1 MAIIPV
7 GGAGGGGATDPP
19 DPSDVDLTPDP
30 EPEPD
35 PDPPTTPTGSDN
47 PFNDAGSYDDEPDSD
62 PDPAPPEVPQGVQN
76 PFNADVEDG
85 DIVGAD
91 PNSVTESG
99 EVAGAETLVEDDGSL
114 DFNPTGDTTVDPT
127 DADYQSD
134 PGRESGAVESATPD
148 TEITQAFGGDSDD
161 ANATVEQ
168 ATDIIDSASSS
179 ANDRYEIM
187 QSGASS
193 AGSWMVAALVALVV
207 GAVAFAWGEN

>member
-1 MAIIPV
+1 MARIPV
-7 GGAGGGGATDPP
+7 GAAGGGGATDPP

-35 PDPPTTPTGSDN
+35 PPTTPTGSDN
-47 PFNDAGSYDDEPDSD
+47 PFNDAGSYDDDEPD
-62 PDPAPPEVPQGVQN
+62 PEPAETSAPQVPTGVQN

-134 PGRESGAVESATPD
+134 PGRESGAVESAEPD
-148 TEITQAFGGDSDD
+148 TAITQAFGGDSDA

-168 ATDIIDSASSS
+168 ATDIIDSVSSA
-179 ANDRYEIM
+179 ANDRVQMM

-193 AGSWMVAALVALVV
+193 GFSWMLAALAALVV

>member
-1 MAIIPV
+1 MARIPV
-7 GGAGGGGATDPP
+7 GAVGGGGATDPP

-76 PFNADVEDG
+76 PFNSDVEDG

-91 PNSVTESG
+91 PNSVTEDGS
-99 EVAGAETLVEDDGSL
+99 VAGGETLVENDGSL
-114 DFNPTGDTTVDPT
+114 DFNPSGDMTVDPT

-148 TEITQAFGGDSDD
+148 SEITQAFGGDSDE

-193 AGSWMVAALVALVV
+193 AGSWMVYLVLALVG